1 MPKVILAE
9 LIKKEQL
16 KPNIFKFSLKAE
28 EIARDIK
35 PGQFIE
41 VKVSDNIDPFLRR
54 PISIY
59 NADKENGIIEFIF
72 RVQGIRHRNSGKE
85 GTRGNS

>member
-9 LIKKEQL
+9 LVRKDQL
-16 KPNIFKFSLKAE
+16 KPNIFKFSIKAE
-28 EIARDIK
+28 SIADNIK

-41 VKVSDNIDPFLRR
+41 IKVSDNIEPFLRR

-59 NADKENGIIEFIF
+59 NVDKENGIIEFIF
-72 RVQGIRHRNSGKE
+72 RVQGARNRNIS
-85 GTRGNS
+85 